1 MRCTASTKNTVVN
14 MVPEKLINT
23 AEETKSLLCFGV
35 DPVLSRMG
43 KEAES
48 KERDAKEKILSYFPP
63 IIDALLE
70 ENVISA
76 IKPNYAYFAAEGFG
90 GLHALAEIISR
101 YKDKTFVILDAK
113 RGDIGKSSEAYAREC
128 YDFWGADAVTI
139 HPYMGK
145 DSVSPFVREGAIPY
159 MQGRNSNPGAKDF
172 QEKHIST
179 EGKFPYVLGRTSNA
193 GAKDFQEKAL
203 SDSGNPLYFE
213 VFRKAKEWG
222 TGLVVGATSDAIPK
236 AVELA
241 GEDVPL
247 LIPGIGSQGGS
258 YETLSALRKNPLIHR
273 INSSSAIA
281 YAHEKMEGSPE
292 SCAMEVAKET
302 AQKISEK
309 VF

>member
-1 MRCTASTKNTVVN
+1 
-14 MVPEKLINT
+14 MVPEKLIKT

-35 DPVLSRMG
+35 DPILSRMG
-43 KEAES
+43 QES
-48 KERDAKEKILSYFPP
+48 PDADAKEEILSYFPP

-76 IKPNYAYFAAEGFG
+76 IKPNYAYFAAEGFE
-90 GLHALAEIISR
+90 GLHALKELISR
-101 YKDKTFVILDAK
+101 YKSKTFVILDAK

-128 YDFWGADAVTI
+128 YDFWGADAVTVS
-139 HPYMGK
+139 PYMGQ
-145 DSVSPFVREGAIPY
+145 DSVSPFVREGKLTY
-159 MQGRNSNPGAKDF
+159 L
-172 QEKHIST
+172 
-179 EGKFPYVLGRTSNA
+179 LGRTSNG
-193 GAKDFQEKAL
+193 GAKDFEEL
-203 SDSGNPLYFE
+203 ESREGRFYES

-258 YETLSALRKNPLIHR
+258 FETLTALRKNPFIHR
-273 INSSSAIA
+273 VNSSSAIS
-281 YAHEKMEGSPE
+281 YAHEKRGGSPE
-292 SCAMEVAKET
+292 SAAIAEARET
-302 AQKISEK
+302 CSRINSR

>member
-1 MRCTASTKNTVVN
+1 
-14 MVPEKLINT
+14 MVPKKLVKT

-35 DPVLSRMG
+35 DPVLGRMG
-43 KEAES
+43 EVS
-48 KERDAKEKILSYFPP
+48 NMDAKERILSYFPP

-70 ENVISA
+70 ESVISA
-76 IKPNYAYFAAEGFG
+76 IKPNYAYFAAEGFE
-90 GLHALAEIISR
+90 GLHALKEIISR
-101 YKDKTFVILDAK
+101 YKGKTFVILDAK

-128 YDFWGADAVTI
+128 YDFWGADAVTT
-139 HPYMGK
+139 HSYMGQ
-145 DSVSPFVREGAIPY
+145 DSVSPFVCEGKLSY
-159 MQGRNSNPGAKDF
+159 TMGRTSNPGAKTL
-172 QEKHIST
+172 QER
-179 EGKFPYVLGRTSNA
+179 L
-193 GAKDFQEKAL
+193 L
-203 SDSGNPLYFE
+203 SDTGEPLYCE

-222 TGLVVGATSDAIPK
+222 VGLVVGATSNAIPR

-241 GEDVPL
+241 GEETPL

-258 YETLSALRKNPLIHR
+258 YETLGALRKNPLIHR

-281 YAHEKMEGSPE
+281 YAHEKREGSPE

>member
-1 MRCTASTKNTVVN
+1 MVN
-14 MVPEKLINT
+14 MVPEKLIKT

-35 DPVLSRMG
+35 DPVLGRMG
-43 KEAES
+43 GEPES
-48 KERDAKEKILSYFPP
+48 GEMDAKEKILSYFPP

-90 GLHALAEIISR
+90 GLHALKEIISR
-101 YKDKTFVILDAK
+101 YKGKTFVILDAK
-113 RGDIGKSSEAYAREC
+113 RGDIGKSSEAYAKEC

-139 HPYMGK
+139 HPYMGQ
-145 DSVSPFVREGAIPY
+145 DSVSPFVRKGTIPY
-159 MQGRNSNPGAKDF
+159 MQGRNSNAGAKDF
-172 QEKHIST
+172 QERHISSK
-179 EGKFPYVLGRTSNA
+179 GKVAYMLGRTSNA

-203 SDSGNPLYFE
+203 PESGEPLYCE
-213 VFRKAKEWG
+213 VFRKAREWG
-222 TGLVVGATSDAIPK
+222 VGLVVGATSDAIPK

-241 GEDVPL
+241 GENTPL

-258 YETLSALRKNPLIHR
+258 FETLTALRKNPLIHR

-281 YAHEKMEGSPE
+281 YAHEKREGSPE
-292 SCAMEVAKET
+292 SCAMEVATET